1 MIFACTAPA
10 GWSVSRDYEAP
21 APGTNVMVKFTPDE
35 GGWSRAVVKR
45 AVTGTSGSFLV
56 LYEDE
61 PAYHEAELT
70 RARYSSSEAAC
81 YPSWVSLAKV
91 GGRRARA

>member
-1 MIFACTAPA
+1 MAP
-10 GWSVSRDYEAP
+10 V
-21 APGTNVMVKFTPDE
+21 PGTNVMVKLTPDE
-35 GGWSRAVVKR
+35 GGWSCANVEH

-70 RARYSSSEAAC
+70 RARYSSREAAS
-81 YPSWVSLAKV
+81 YLSWVSLAKV